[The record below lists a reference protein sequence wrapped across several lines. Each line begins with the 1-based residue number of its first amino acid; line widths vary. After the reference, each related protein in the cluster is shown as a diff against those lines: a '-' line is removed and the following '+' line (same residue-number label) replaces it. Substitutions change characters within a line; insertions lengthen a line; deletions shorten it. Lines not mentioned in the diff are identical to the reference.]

1 MNAHNSKICTYPH
14 NQNNHLLFSTFL
26 FPSLSPFPPANLHV
40 SANHTLHCSLFSSG
54 SQFLSPFLPRITE
67 FGRSI
72 CRQNNNLMT
81 GNQAGFSWWK
91 EWNTTIFA
99 IFREAIRK
107 PLASR
112 QTFCYKKLLTS
123 ASSKI
128 PFPWI
133 SSYYFSLEIS
143 KKYEHGN
150 KVAFL
155 SLLSFIC
162 MGCKWS
168 FFSWESK
175 FGRDWGKVGEI
186 EIQNGRIHFR
196 FLAALVLEFALHP
209 CMPHEASRISCFIAR
224 QVPVKNVY
232 SLN

>member
-14 NQNNHLLFSTFL
+14 NQNNHLLFSTSL

-133 SSYYFSLEIS
+133 SSYYFSLETSKSTNMAIKSLFFHCFHSFAWGANDRFSAERANLAETGGKWEKSRFKTEGFIS
-143 KKYEHGN
+143 D
-150 KVAFL
+150 
-155 SLLSFIC
+155 S
-162 MGCKWS
+162 
-168 FFSWESK
+168 
-175 FGRDWGKVGEI
+175 
-186 EIQNGRIHFR
+186 
-196 FLAALVLEFALHP
+196 
-209 CMPHEASRISCFIAR
+209 
-224 QVPVKNVY
+224 
-232 SLN
+232 